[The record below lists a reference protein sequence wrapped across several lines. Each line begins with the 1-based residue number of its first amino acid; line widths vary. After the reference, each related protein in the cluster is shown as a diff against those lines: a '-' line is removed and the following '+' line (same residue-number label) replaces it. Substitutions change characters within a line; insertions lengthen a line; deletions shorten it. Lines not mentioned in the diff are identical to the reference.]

1 MNKVM
6 AKSVLSIFK
15 NCAFDGELTE
25 YSFEEK
31 ILKHLPEDFNYD
43 YQYGATKIVFILPDK
58 DFVIKIPFSGCQVD
72 KVITTKT
79 EKGVERKRVS
89 NYLKFTGAESPMREE
104 DCCGWDYCQV
114 ECDIYTLAKEEAV
127 EEFFAK
133 TECIGFI
140 HDYPIYVQEIAK
152 IYVDMYPFRETEE
165 TEYRKKYTEEDYEKI
180 DSLCYNHNYDYFNKY
195 WLCDAFKY
203 YGEIK
208 GEEFLQFIKN
218 VRVEDLHKANIGYIG
233 DRPVIIDYSGFNN

>member
-1 MNKVM
+1 MDKKL
-6 AKSVLSIFK
+6 AESVLSIFK
-15 NCAFDGELTE
+15 DCIFDGELTE

-31 ILKHLPEDFNYD
+31 ILKYLPEDLNYD
-43 YQYGATKIVFILPDK
+43 YHYGATKIVFILPDK
-58 DFVIKIPFSGCQVD
+58 NFVIKIPFSGRYKD
-72 KVITTKT
+72 KMIEINTK
-79 EKGVERKRVS
+79 KGVKRKRIS
-89 NYLKFTGAESPMREE
+89 SYSKFTGAQSPISVEGDE
-104 DCCGWDYCQV
+104 WNYCQV
-114 ECDIYTLAKEEAV
+114 ECDIYALAEEEAV
-127 EEFFAK
+127 EDFFAK

-152 IYVDMYPFRETEE
+152 IYEDIFHSCEIEKA
-165 TEYRKKYTEEDYEKI
+165 EYRKKYTEEDYEKI

-218 VRVEDLHKANIGYIG
+218 ACVGDLHKANIGYIG
-233 DRPVIIDYSGFNN
+233 DRPVIIDYSGFND

>member
-1 MNKVM
+1 MDKKL
-6 AKSVLSIFK
+6 AESVLSIFK
-15 NCAFDGELTE
+15 DCIFDGELTE

-31 ILKHLPEDFNYD
+31 ILKHLPKDFNYD
-43 YQYGATKIVFILPDK
+43 YNYGATKIVFILPDK
-58 DFVIKIPFSGCQVD
+58 NFVIKIPFSGCEV
-72 KVITTKT
+72 
-79 EKGVERKRVS
+79 
-89 NYLKFTGAESPMREE
+89 KFTGAQSPMRTEEGEE
-104 DCCGWDYCQV
+104 DEWDYCQV
-114 ECDIYTLAKEEAV
+114 ECDIYALAEEEAV
-127 EEFFAK
+127 EDFFAK

-152 IYVDMYPFRETEE
+152 IYKDIYPSRKIEG

-180 DSLCYNHNYDYFNKY
+180 DSLCCNHNYDCFNMY

-218 VRVEDLHKANIGYIG
+218 VCVEDLHKANIGYIG

>member
-1 MNKVM
+1 M
-6 AKSVLSIFK
+6 SVEGDEW
-15 NCAFDGELTE
+15 N
-25 YSFEEK
+25 
-31 ILKHLPEDFNYD
+31 
-43 YQYGATKIVFILPDK
+43 
-58 DFVIKIPFSGCQVD
+58 
-72 KVITTKT
+72 
-79 EKGVERKRVS
+79 
-89 NYLKFTGAESPMREE
+89 
-104 DCCGWDYCQV
+104 YCQV
-114 ECDIYTLAKEEAV
+114 ECDIYALAEEEAV
-127 EEFFAK
+127 EDFFAK

-152 IYVDMYPFRETEE
+152 IYEDIFYSCETEK

-218 VRVEDLHKANIGYIG
+218 ACVGDLHKANIGYIG
-233 DRPVIIDYSGFNN
+233 DRPVIIDYSGFND

>member
-1 MNKVM
+1 MDKKL
-6 AKSVLSIFK
+6 AESILSIFK
-15 NCAFDGELTE
+15 DCIFDGELTE

-31 ILKHLPEDFNYD
+31 ILKHLPEDFDYD
-43 YQYGATKIVFILPDK
+43 YYYGATKIVFILPDK
-58 DFVIKIPFSGCQVD
+58 NFVIKIPFSGCYVD
-72 KVITTKT
+72 KEIETKA
-79 EKGVERKRVS
+79 EKGAKYKWIS
-89 NYLKFTGAESPMREE
+89 SYSKFTGAQSPMMTEGDE
-104 DCCGWDYCQV
+104 WDYCQV
-114 ECDIYTLAKEEAV
+114 ECDIYALAEEEAV
-127 EEFFAK
+127 EDFFAK

-140 HDYPIYVQEIAK
+140 HNYPIYVQEIAK
-152 IYVDMYPFRETEE
+152 IYKDIYPFRETEE

-203 YGEIK
+203 YGEIR

>member
-1 MNKVM
+1 MDKKL
-6 AKSVLSIFK
+6 AESILSIFK
-15 NCAFDGELTE
+15 DCIFDGELTE

-31 ILKHLPEDFNYD
+31 ILKHLPEDFDYD
-43 YQYGATKIVFILPDK
+43 YHYGATKIVFILPDK
-58 DFVIKIPFSGCQVD
+58 NFVIKIPFSGCYVD
-72 KVITTKT
+72 KEIETKT
-79 EKGVERKRVS
+79 EKGAKYKWIS
-89 NYLKFTGAESPMREE
+89 SYSKFTGAQSPMMTEGDE
-104 DCCGWDYCQV
+104 WDYCQV
-114 ECDIYTLAKEEAV
+114 ECDIYALAKEEAV
-127 EEFFAK
+127 EDFFAK

-152 IYVDMYPFRETEE
+152 IYKDIYPSRETEE

-180 DSLCYNHNYDYFNKY
+180 DSLCYNHNYNYFNMY